1 MKLYPAQLPQVW
13 EQLKPVLCDIRRRNK
28 LHGIQKTQTHGDDE
42 STDAAIEFLR
52 TENPLLTL
60 VYLEEID
67 EVGHKYGFGDEYRQA
82 IRRVD
87 GRIGRILHGTLVL
100 TFG

>member
-1 MKLYPAQLPQVW
+1 MSVSVYIHAILNRWDTIGEIVSPL
-13 EQLKPVLCDIRRRNK
+13 NGT
-28 LHGIQKTQTHGDDE
+28 GIQKTQTHGDDE